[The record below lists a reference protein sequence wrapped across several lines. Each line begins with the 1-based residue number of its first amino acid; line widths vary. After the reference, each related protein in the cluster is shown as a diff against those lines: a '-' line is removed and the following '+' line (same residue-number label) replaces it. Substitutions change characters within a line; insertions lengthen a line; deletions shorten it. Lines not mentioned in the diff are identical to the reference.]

1 MPLPVAIGALCA
13 TVALVLYVVGILMTV
28 ISGKVK
34 KRNIVMQ
41 AIAVALD
48 ATATVCMMIQSQGIV
63 PADAHGWIGY
73 SALTLML
80 IDLVLI
86 VRHRDSERIGV
97 AMRVFALAVLAFWI
111 YAYSLG
117 FVKM

>member
-13 TVALVLYVVGILMTV
+13 TVALILYVVGILMTV

-34 KRNIVMQ
+34 KRNVVMQ
-41 AIAVALD
+41 TAAVVLD
-48 ATATVCMMIQSQGIV
+48 ATATVCMMIQSQGII
-63 PADAHGWIGY
+63 PADFHGWIGY
-73 SALTLML
+73 SALTLMV

-86 VRHRDSERIGV
+86 VRHRDSERIGA
-97 AMRVFALAVLAFWI
+97 AMRIYALVVLVFWI